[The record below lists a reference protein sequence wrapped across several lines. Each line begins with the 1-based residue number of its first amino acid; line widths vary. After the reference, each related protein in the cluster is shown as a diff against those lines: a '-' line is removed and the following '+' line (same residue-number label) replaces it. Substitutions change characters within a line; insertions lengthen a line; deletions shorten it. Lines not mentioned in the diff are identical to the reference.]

1 MDGKCTDRRV
11 PHVVAVHLDGNGRPP
26 NSVRVVA
33 VHLDGDDGVRRLERP
48 ESRVR
53 G

>member
-11 PHVVAVHLDGNGRPP
+11 P
-26 NSVRVVA
+26 RVVA
-33 VHLDGDDGVRRLERP
+33 VHVDGDDGVRRLERP